1 MKIHILVHSKT
12 GNTTRFAD
20 AIASRLMEAGHSVN
34 ITPLATVSPVKE
46 GSVRA
51 PQDIRFTNLPDIS
64 DCDLLMLGGPVWA
77 FGPSPVIIAA
87 VKQLGKLSGKTV
99 VPFATMGFP
108 FRCLG
113 GNGALRAIAREAA
126 TRGAK
131 IIPGGIARQMGGKLE
146 GDIAVLSAEI
156 AERIPRA

>member
-1 MKIHILVHSKT
+1 MKIQILVHSKT
-12 GNTTRFAD
+12 GNTARFAD
-20 AIASRLMEAGHSVN
+20 AVGALLMEAGHTVN
-34 ITPLATVSPVKE
+34 ITTLTTLNPVKK

-64 DCDLLMLGGPVWA
+64 DADLIMLGGPVWA

-99 VPFATMGFP
+99 IPFATMGFL

-126 TRGAK
+126 TLGAK
-131 IIPGGIARQMGGKLE
+131 ILPGGVARQMGGKLE
-146 GDIAVLSAEI
+146 GDIARLSREI
-156 AERIPRA
+156 AERVR

>member
-1 MKIHILVHSKT
+1 MKIQILVHSKT
-12 GNTTRFAD
+12 GNTARFAD
-20 AIASRLMEAGHSVN
+20 AVGTLLMEAGHTVN
-34 ITPLATVSPVKE
+34 ITTLATLNPVKE

-51 PQDIRFTNLPDIS
+51 PQDIRFTNLPDVS
-64 DCDLLMLGGPVWA
+64 GADLIMLGGPVWA

-87 VKQLGKLSGKTV
+87 VKQLGSLKGKTV
-99 VPFATMGFP
+99 LPFATMGFP

-146 GDIAVLSAEI
+146 GDIAQLSREI
-156 AERIPRA
+156 AERVK

>member
-12 GNTTRFAD
+12 GNTRRFAD
-20 AIASRLMEAGHSVN
+20 AIGNRLTEAGHSVAV
-34 ITPLATVSPVKE
+34 TTLSTLHPVKE

-51 PQDIRFTNLPDIS
+51 PQQIGFTNLPDIS
-64 DCDLLMLGGPVWA
+64 DCDLLVLGGPVWA

-87 VKQLGKLSGKTV
+87 VKQLGKLAGKTV

-126 TRGAK
+126 TLGGK

-146 GDIAVLSAEI
+146 SDIATLSAEI
-156 AERIPRA
+156 AARIPKA